1 MWAADFQES
10 LAYNLEDNCLEA
22 LVVKLTRDS
31 EAELRIETTESGGDT
46 KSGSHSN
53 NMNLECSVSDTGMKS
68 GSAYHFCGLTRSF
81 WSRNDR
87 MHICTAVSSTR
98 NGDDELPAFCVL
110 PILIINRQKI
120 NRKTRSFDDMIRVGG
135 AIP

>member
-10 LAYNLEDNCLEA
+10 LAYNLEGNCLEA

-31 EAELRIETTESGGDT
+31 EAELRIETVESGGDT

-53 NMNLECSVSDTGMKS
+53 NGNLECSVSDTRMKS
-68 GSAYHFCGLTRSF
+68 GSAYNFCGLTRSF

-87 MHICTAVSSTR
+87 IVSVFDNGRRR
-98 NGDDELPAFCVL
+98 NAL
-110 PILIINRQKI
+110 R
-120 NRKTRSFDDMIRVGG
+120 M
-135 AIP
+135 